1 MCSAYTYTKRGILL
15 MVFLVFYLSLS
26 SQSYFSVLTYNCEN
40 AFDTIHDTG
49 KDDYEFLPSGE
60 RRYSKYRMFRKLKGI
75 MKVIASADADRPVD
89 LIGLCEVENDTV
101 LTYLTSRTALNKM
114 RYRYVMTDS
123 EDNRGIDV
131 ALLYSPFTFH
141 LINYCSVRVDGLDKP
156 TRDILVASGTLF
168 SGDTLDV
175 MVCHLPSKL
184 GGRNSDT
191 RRLRVAEKLR
201 SVTDSLLSVRT
212 NPNLLI
218 MGDFNAE
225 YTKSLFK
232 DVMNVDILY
241 SDTTKN
247 SVSNH
252 QLFDIVADKKEGTYK
267 YKGEWS
273 LIDHIIVS
281 GNLIQGENIYLN
293 YHDCSILSPS
303 FLLEDDN
310 TYGGKKPFRTYIWKK
325 YNGGYSDHLPVFVR
339 FTIK

>member
-1 MCSAYTYTKRGILL
+1 MLISVL
-15 MVFLVFYLSLS
+15 LS
-26 SQSYFSVLTYNCEN
+26 SWLTMVERNCEIL
-40 AFDTIHDTG
+40 FDTRHDSLKQDTEYLPEATRHWTG
-49 KDDYEFLPSGE
+49 K
-60 RRYSKYRMFRKLKGI
+60 RYWRKLNN
-75 MKVIASADADRPVD
+75 VAQELLSVSADGIPD
-89 LIGLCEVENDTV
+89 LIALCEVENDTV
-101 LTYLTSRTALNKM
+101 LTYLTRRTELNRM
-114 RYRYVMTDS
+114 GYRYVMTDS

-184 GGRNSDT
+184 GGRNSDI